1 MFRVNSNKKE
11 EGFTL
16 IELMVVLVILSIV
29 ILGLVTFFTG
39 GARSWISGQS
49 QLKSQREAR
58 QAMEYMVRE
67 IRHGES
73 VVTGNAHIVTLA
85 VPQLDSEPAYQVRY
99 SWSGT
104 YWDPVNREVNSVINS
119 VISNVINLTFEYYS
133 DSDPVNPIAPLPV
146 DSNDNVNKIHIQ
158 LQVDTD
164 KDNKPDIELN
174 SDIDL
179 RNYGL

>member
-1 MFRVNSNKKE
+1 MVRENSNITEK
-11 EGFTL
+11 GFTL
-16 IELMVVLVILSIV
+16 IELMVVVVILSIV
-29 ILGLVTFFTG
+29 TLGLVTFFTG

-73 VVTGNAHIVTLA
+73 VVTGNTHTVTLA
-85 VPQLDSEPAYQVRY
+85 VPQLDSDPAYQVTY

-104 YWDPVNREVNSVINS
+104 NWDPVNREVNSVI
-119 VISNVINLTFEYYS
+119 SNVIDFTFEYYC
-133 DSDPVNPIAPLPV
+133 DTDPVNPITSLPV
-146 DSNDNVNKIHIQ
+146 SVSDNVNKIHIQ
-158 LQVDTD
+158 LQIDTD
-164 KDNKPDIELN
+164 KDSKPDIELN